1 RDTAFRN
8 AVAQLITN
16 AGEDCATAVAVPG
29 LIDRPK
35 QADLPAIL
43 RDQLTITDNSIQW
56 RGRIANDEQ
65 SAALQ
70 SLNGDTPFNSVIA
83 EILSEIGGSVAVNFT
98 LPVRPDIAGLDPLLA
113 GKLLIGKAQIRYHGL
128 MTLAEGRVLQDVF
141 SRQPDKVAI
150 QRLYDTSHQKGL
162 QGRELLLRARRGS
175 AATGDPVP
183 MTAKLL

>member
-1 RDTAFRN
+1 EIIGDVSRDTAFRN

-16 AGEDCATAVAVPG
+16 AGVDCATTIAVPG

-98 LPVRPDIAGLDPLLA
+98 LPVRP
-113 GKLLIGKAQIRYHGL
+113 
-128 MTLAEGRVLQDVF
+128 
-141 SRQPDKVAI
+141 
-150 QRLYDTSHQKGL
+150 
-162 QGRELLLRARRGS
+162 
-175 AATGDPVP
+175 
-183 MTAKLL
+183 